1 MKATRREFLSDT
13 ALAGVTAMFAGHAG
27 SLTAAQAGVS
37 TWASRIGLELYTVRD
52 LMATDYVGVLEKVA
66 GIGYKEIE
74 PAGGYGNLS
83 PKEFRALLD
92 RLGLS
97 MPSTHSGASGAGLE
111 LEKQLEGFQTMGIKY
126 TTISGGGRGGATG
139 AGRAGGGGRGA
150 GRGPLPAGATMM
162 PARGSRTTRSPKPRR
177 SDRTNRT

>member
-1 MKATRREFLSDT
+1 
-13 ALAGVTAMFAGHAG
+13 
-27 SLTAAQAGVS
+27 
-37 TWASRIGLELYTVRD
+37 
-52 LMATDYVGVLEKVA
+52 VLEKVA

-92 RLGLS
+92 RLGPS

-126 TTISGGGRGGATG
+126 TTISGGGRGGPGG
-139 AGRAGGGGRGA
+139 AG
-150 GRGPLPAGATMM
+150 
-162 PARGSRTTRSPKPRR
+162 TRIS
-177 SDRTNRT
+177 TVQNCVETV

>member
-1 MKATRREFLSDT
+1 
-13 ALAGVTAMFAGHAG
+13 
-27 SLTAAQAGVS
+27 
-37 TWASRIGLELYTVRD
+37 
-52 LMATDYVGVLEKVA
+52 VGVAYWPRALHRPRSDGDRLRGRARKVA

-126 TTISGGGRGGATG
+126 TTISGGGA
-139 AGRAGGGGRGA
+139 AAPVARAG
-150 GRGPLPAGATMM
+150 
-162 PARGSRTTRSPKPRR
+162 
-177 SDRTNRT
+177 